1 MDVAQQSSSFS
12 TLQHEISQWEHTIRD
27 QSDSNCPD
35 PLDTHFKFICWLES
49 HLSTHRDL
57 EERFK
62 KAVEACLSIFD
73 KHENYKQ
80 DLRMVK
86 LWIKYVS
93 VLFHLRHRFVTRE

>member
-1 MDVAQQSSSFS
+1 MDMNQQSSSFS
-12 TLQHEISQWEHTIRD
+12 TLQNEISQWEHKIRV
-27 QSDSNCPD
+27 QSDSNCVD
-35 PLDTHFKFICWLES
+35 PLEIHFKYICWLES
-49 HLSTHRDL
+49 HLTIHKDL

-73 KHENYKQ
+73 KYENYKQ

-93 VLFHLRHRFVTRE
+93 